1 MVETKTPTRDFK
13 DTEYY
18 EKYKGMIKKYRNK
31 IITSIITQQGIDNE
45 QKYTWWDV
53 LKEVLKFVEWDMMMF
68 QDLKEIN
75 PNREIMDK
83 EQIEKYIEEEA
94 KNLGIMQ

>member
-1 MVETKTPTRDFK
+1 MAETKTPTRDFK

-45 QKYTWWDV
+45 QKYTW
-53 LKEVLKFVEWDMMMF
+53 
-68 QDLKEIN
+68 
-75 PNREIMDK
+75 
-83 EQIEKYIEEEA
+83 
-94 KNLGIMQ
+94 